1 MATKKLWWNDAV
13 DSMMDGCQERTLG
26 SFPQN
31 QQWLSHNESQFE
43 NAAEFVT
50 YFENAAQRS
59 MQLCEVGCIRQ
70 VIAEELEKSSCD
82 ICICAAFST
91 PTPNY
96 IFNHDHIFIP
106 AKLPFLIHY
115 SKQSYHN
122 HLSKCKIF
130 FSSCSCNK
138 PVTLSFITAPKHTN
152 DQLICFQY
160 LEKHPG
166 GLSSRNVKLFM
177 FQVMAIT
184 MFAILMINN
193 QSSLVTVI
201 PIPMR
206 GPTFALTARISSTSS
221 ALRGSA

>member
-1 MATKKLWWNDAV
+1 
-13 DSMMDGCQERTLG
+13 
-26 SFPQN
+26 
-31 QQWLSHNESQFE
+31 
-43 NAAEFVT
+43 
-50 YFENAAQRS
+50 

-91 PTPNY
+91 PT
-96 IFNHDHIFIP
+96 
-106 AKLPFLIHY
+106 
-115 SKQSYHN
+115 QS
-122 HLSKCKIF
+122 LSQSFFKTQNN

-184 MFAILMINN
+184 MFPILMINN

-201 PIPMR
+201 PIPIYFCEGQHLLSLLEFHQLQQHCVTRLYPIWPVMY
-206 GPTFALTARISSTSS
+206 LRISVQIRVR
-221 ALRGSA
+221 AR